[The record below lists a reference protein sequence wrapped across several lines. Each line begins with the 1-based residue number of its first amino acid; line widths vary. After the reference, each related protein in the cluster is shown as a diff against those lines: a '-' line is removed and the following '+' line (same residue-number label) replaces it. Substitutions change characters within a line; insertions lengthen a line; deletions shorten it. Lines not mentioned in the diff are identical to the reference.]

1 MQLTSASFY
10 DNFPRTIFVLGVG
23 GTGARIAD
31 ELRFFLKT
39 AASID
44 IQILR
49 QTEIILIDHDLVE
62 EKNCMRQPF
71 QHGHLGLPKSY
82 VKAQYLMPF
91 CRVRHIPEPLNQS
104 SLPLVFTPEKIN
116 DNFLVISAMDNLATR
131 AMVYHYLL
139 ENATQSKDKT
149 WYWIF
154 TGGDLKPQKIVE
166 AKTVLGTEDTTPYE
180 IPYVTNLAWG
190 FYKGVP
196 TINPAPHIRFPEEF
210 PKVEGFGMNYDS
222 EIVGCGLAPEDQI
235 KQSYTMN
242 NMASVLTMFMLDR
255 FYFDGLIIPQITFMN
270 GQTDTVYAG
279 SIFDLEKKV
288 TEDLISQIVDTNA
301 EKELTE
307 DVQA

>member
-1 MQLTSASFY
+1 MNLSSSDFY
-10 DNFPRTIFVLGVG
+10 ANFPRTIFVLGVG
-23 GTGARIAD
+23 GTGARITD

-39 AASID
+39 AASVNRN
-44 IQILR
+44 ILR
-49 QTEIILIDHDLVE
+49 ETKIILIDHDLVE
-62 EKNCMRQPF
+62 EKNCLRQPF

-104 SLPLVFTPEKIN
+104 SIPLVFTPEKIN
-116 DNFLVISAMDNLATR
+116 NNFLVISAMDNLVTR

-139 ENATQSKDKT
+139 ENATQDKDKT

-166 AKTVLGTEDTTPYE
+166 AKTVLGAEDTTQYE
-180 IPYVTNLAWG
+180 IPYVTNLGWG
-190 FYKGVP
+190 YYRGTP
-196 TINPAPHIRFPEEF
+196 TITPAPHIRFPEEF
-210 PKVEGFGMNYDS
+210 PKVEGFGMNY
-222 EIVGCGLAPEDQI
+222 ENLIVGCGLAPEDRI

-255 FYFDGLIIPQITFMN
+255 FYFDGLIIPQITFTN

-279 SIFDLEKKV
+279 SLKDLDKKV
-288 TEDLISQIVDTNA
+288 TEDLISQIVNEA
-301 EKELTE
+301 EITE
-307 DVQA
+307 NVES